1 MADSQGNPFIGNPFM
16 PGAKK
21 TPPTP
26 EPELQ
31 RRRQVPK
38 DLSLQPP
45 TPLVEPPPIDPT
57 SATSPKQSAP
67 KTDKKSAKKTDK
79 KSAKKST
86 KSLSKLTA
94 EKTSSRTTRK
104 RTSQPAAPATPPSVG
119 YTGSGYKVQVLAKI
133 PMPTNT
139 NMPSRDYL
147 WFAVYPI
154 IPRVSDCI
162 FHDGRYFRVDAVFL
176 YESTNAG
183 WCADLEVSYYTRR
196 Q

>member
-16 PGAKK
+16 QGAKK
-21 TPPTP
+21 TPPASA
-26 EPELQ
+26 EPKPKQQ
-31 RRRQVPK
+31 RK
-38 DLSLQPP
+38 SSSDLSSLSPP
-45 TPLVEPPPIDPT
+45 EKLSDPPSVEPS
-57 SATSPKQSAP
+57 SAVSSR
-67 KTDKKSAKKTDK
+67 
-79 KSAKKST
+79 KST
-86 KSLSKLTA
+86 KPATKKTTKSSSQPTA
-94 EKTSSRTTRK
+94 DKSRSSAKRK
-104 RTSQPAAPATPPSVG
+104 RASQPATKSAPPTVG

-147 WFAVYPI
+147 WFAMYPI
-154 IPRVSDCI
+154 IPRVGDCI

-176 YESTNAG
+176 YENTNAG

>member
-1 MADSQGNPFIGNPFM
+1 MADSQGNSFISNPFM
-16 PGAKK
+16 QGASKKKAPPAPEPKRQPPLRKTPPDLVEEPEALPKVSKK
-21 TPPTP
+21 TPP
-26 EPELQ
+26 EAGSK
-31 RRRQVPK
+31 PK
-38 DLSLQPP
+38 
-45 TPLVEPPPIDPT
+45 
-57 SATSPKQSAP
+57 SAIKSG
-67 KTDKKSAKKTDK
+67 KSAKSASKVSKAAAVKSRTKTK
-79 KSAKKST
+79 KKT
-86 KSLSKLTA
+86 P
-94 EKTSSRTTRK
+94 TSS
-104 RTSQPAAPATPPSVG
+104 PPPVPS
-119 YTGSGYKVQVLAKI
+119 YTGNGYKVQVLAKI

-154 IPRVSDCI
+154 IPRVGDCI

>member
-16 PGAKK
+16 QGIKK
-21 TPPTP
+21 KPSPAS
-26 EPELQ
+26 EPEL
-31 RRRQVPK
+31 RPHRQAPTE
-38 DLSLQPP
+38 LSLHAPEQLTDPSTVAP
-45 TPLVEPPPIDPT
+45 TT
-57 SATSPKQSAP
+57 ATTPKQSAS
-67 KTDKKSAKKTDK
+67 KSVKKSA
-79 KSAKKST
+79 
-86 KSLSKLTA
+86 KSLSKLTT
-94 EKTSSRTTRK
+94 EKPGSTATPK
-104 RTSQPAAPATPPSVG
+104 RASQSAAPAVATSVG
-119 YTGSGYKVQVLAKI
+119 YTGKGYKVQVLAKI